1 MILKDNHI
9 YNTFNL
15 PANQP
20 SLDVQTVLQQNRE
33 EFQKTKIDAD
43 MRFVSTQHLEDS
55 LVEYQNQHTK
65 FAEVLIMPPDKSM
78 LSCSHWLSTSLFES
92 HTHGLRGGIISTS
105 SSCNTWN
112 FARYLKTMVRHD
124 WQTNLRGCN
133 MAMFSLE

>member
-1 MILKDNHI
+1 MIFKDNHI

-92 HTHGLRGGIISTS
+92 HTHGLRGRIISTS